1 MKVKILLDTWL
12 STQLSD
18 DSDKISIVIQYFV
31 ENGVLGREFSFNLSW
46 LYKHFEH
53 LLMCCKAPDF
63 LWRVSCTWACD
74 VLYRSG
80 DTG

>member
-31 ENGVLGREFSFNLSW
+31 ENGVLDREFSFNLSW
-46 LYKHFEH
+46 LNKHFVH
-53 LLMCCKAPDF
+53 LLMCWKAPGF
-63 LWRVSCTWACD
+63 LRRVACTCM
-74 VLYRSG
+74 YMG
-80 DTG
+80 M